1 MDRRQRRAPRLL
13 GSFYGP
19 IHRVRW
25 CKLINCT
32 DPLWL
37 HPSGLAEVFVVF
49 MKSFS
54 DFLSWS
60 PHWVPRW
67 SFFFSFF
74 PIHCRNKFN
83 YLCLL
88 LKGNLIVTYVFFSIV
103 PLLLA
108 MLFLQFRYQLILPP
122 TTCDKG
128 VQQEKKKASCFS
140 FILTSKLWNKVVW
153 ATSD

>member
-19 IHRVRW
+19 IYRVKW

-54 DFLSWS
+54 DFL
-60 PHWVPRW
+60 RTLI
-67 SFFFSFF
+67 SFFFFFF
-74 PIHCRNKFN
+74 PPHTLPEISLITCV
-83 YLCLL
+83 YCLKETL
-88 LKGNLIVTYVFFSIV
+88 SLNTFFSIV
-103 PLLLA
+103 WLLLA
-108 MLFLQFRYQLILPP
+108 MFFLQFRYELILPP

-128 VQQEKKKASCFS
+128 VQQKIKKASCS
-140 FILTSKLWNKVVW
+140 SSILTSKLWNKVVW
-153 ATSD
+153 ATGD

>member
-19 IHRVRW
+19 VHRVRW

-67 SFFFSFF
+67 SFFFLFF
-74 PIHCRNKFN
+74 PYIAEISLITCVYCLKETLSSHMFFSPL
-83 YLCLL
+83 YLCCLL
-88 LKGNLIVTYVFFSIV
+88 RCFCSLDMNWSY
-103 PLLLA
+103 
-108 MLFLQFRYQLILPP
+108 LQQLMIR
-122 TTCDKG
+122 
-128 VQQEKKKASCFS
+128 EYSRKKKASCFS